1 MPFIDE
7 LLEFKNEVFLG
18 TGTHHGNTIFKI
30 ANSEKCEF
38 SKIISLE
45 LSDVFFDMCKKRFE
59 NNDKIQLY
67 KANSK
72 CDLYDIIKDI
82 NTPITFWLD
91 SHWSGCDNVG
101 CDSEI
106 ICPIIYELEQ
116 IRHHSINTHTIMIDD
131 IRLMNNSSDRYS
143 GFPVTLMEILNKIFE
158 INPNYIIKY
167 FDDEITKNDV
177 LVAYIEKNEDK
188 ICFHKYL
195 THCVSNDLPPGLADF
210 LRGTIALYYFSKRY
224 NYKLLLDSNHML
236 FNYLKPNKNF
246 TSNNPFDTTI
256 EVIPPPSYESIYY
269 QLINLFQ
276 SQKSFSVLTNSF
288 YNDFNTGKLI
298 NFGKISDECRN
309 YMLDILQPSDEI
321 INKINNIF
329 ENVYGINQND
339 YFEIIHLRCGDNHFY
354 NDCIPN
360 NYLSYYNKIN
370 NLVNDNPNKN
380 FILICDSSEIS
391 NKLKQDI
398 PRLLYWNN
406 KKIHLGNILQFKTD
420 DTIDTIVDF
429 FIMTKSKKI
438 YAYSESGFSK
448 IINVIYNIE
457 YNIFG

>member
-1 MPFIDE
+1 MPFVDE
-7 LLEFKNEVFLG
+7 LLEFKNDVFLE
-18 TGTHHGNTIFKI
+18 TGTHHGDTIFKI

-45 LSDVFFDMCKKRFE
+45 LSNVFFDMCKKRFE
-59 NNDKIQLY
+59 NNDKIHLY

-72 CDLYDIIKDI
+72 CDLYDIINEI

-106 ICPIIYELEQ
+106 ICPIIHELEQ

-131 IRLMNNSSDRYS
+131 IRLMNGSNDRYN
-143 GFPVTLMEILNKIFE
+143 GFPVTIIQILNKIFE
-158 INPNYIIKY
+158 INPNYVIKY

-177 LVAYIEKNEDK
+177 LVAYIKKDEENVC
-188 ICFHKYL
+188 IHKYL
-195 THCVSNDLPPGLADF
+195 TKCSSNDLPPGFADF
-210 LRGTIALYYFSKRY
+210 LRGTMSLYYFSKQY
-224 NYKLLLDSNHML
+224 NYKLLLDSNHIL
-236 FNYLKPNKNF
+236 FNYLKTNKNI

-256 EVIPPPSYESIYY
+256 EAIPPHSYDFIYN
-269 QLINLFQ
+269 QLNNLFS

-288 YNDFNTGKLI
+288 YKDLNTEKLI
-298 NFGKISDECRN
+298 NWGKISDDCKN
-309 YMLDILQPSDEI
+309 YMLDILQPTYEVV
-321 INKINNIF
+321 NKINSIF
-329 ENVYGINQND
+329 ENEYGINQND

-354 NDCIPN
+354 NDYITDK
-360 NYLSYYNKIN
+360 YLSYYNKISKLTTN
-370 NLVNDNPNKN
+370 NPNVN

-398 PRLLYWNN
+398 PRLMYWNN
-406 KKIHLGNILQFKTD
+406 TKIHFGNILQFKTD

-429 FIMTKSKKI
+429 FIMTKSNKI
-438 YAYSESGFSK
+438 NAECESGFSK
-448 IINVIYNIE
+448 VVSVIYNIE
-457 YNIFG
+457 YNIIS